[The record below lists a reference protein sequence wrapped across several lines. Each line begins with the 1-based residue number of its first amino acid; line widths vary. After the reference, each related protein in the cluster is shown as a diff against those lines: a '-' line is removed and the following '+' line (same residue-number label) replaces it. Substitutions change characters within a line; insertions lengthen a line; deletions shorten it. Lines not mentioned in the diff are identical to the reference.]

1 MVLSLFRFY
10 CTCIL
15 LTLLFCT
22 SCQKLD
28 EDGGHVDEKTGVYKY
43 ISPRRDMGK
52 SSAYLSV
59 KNPRA
64 GEQQQIQ
71 GVVTQIGS
79 DLKSVWVYIESRQV
93 YMILAKSAARG
104 IRNDKE
110 KKIKLD
116 LKYVAPNSITV
127 RKKKFRRQW
136 REYIGRMLESQL
148 LNQTVLADIE
158 YREPSKRF
166 RAVVYRVVKTK
177 RGDRIRNISL
187 WMIRQGLSY
196 YIIDRG
202 LSPQHKEFSKAQK
215 LAWKSK
221 TGIWQYN

>member
-10 CTCIL
+10 WACIL
-15 LTLLFCT
+15 LILLFCA

-28 EDGGHVDEKTGVYKY
+28 EDGGYFDEKTGVYKY
-43 ISPRRDMGK
+43 VSPRRDMGK

-71 GVVTQIGS
+71 GAVAQIGS
-79 DLKSVWVYIESRQV
+79 DLKSVWIYIESRQV
-93 YMILAKSAARG
+93 YMILAESAAKG

-110 KKIKLD
+110 KKIRLD
-116 LKYVAPNSITV
+116 LQYVAPNSIAV
-127 RKKKFRRQW
+127 RKREFRQQW
-136 REYIGRMLESQL
+136 REYVGRMLESQL

-158 YREPSKRF
+158 YRGGSRRF

-177 RGDRIRNISL
+177 QGDRIRNINL

-196 YIIDRG
+196 YIVDRG
-202 LSPQHKEFSKAQK
+202 LAPRHKEFSKAQE
-215 LAWKSK
+215 LARKSK
-221 TGIWQYN
+221 AGIWQYK